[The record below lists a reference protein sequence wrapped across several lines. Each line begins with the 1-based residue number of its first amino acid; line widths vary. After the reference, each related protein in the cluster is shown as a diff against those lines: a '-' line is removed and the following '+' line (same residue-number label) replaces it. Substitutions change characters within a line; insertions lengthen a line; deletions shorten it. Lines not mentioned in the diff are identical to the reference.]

1 MNKLEYKPKIIRK
14 MFPDNE
20 FNYVIESAFQEF
32 YDEMFSS
39 FKLDCEKGN
48 KPILMYIL
56 EREGFGWEVARIYF
70 PQVYD
75 WPEEKFTGVKFAYY
89 LPGDPDIH
97 VIISDEQFEMI
108 FVDFLVQVIADIK
121 KPKDIIF
128 DMIKKS
134 KMPHILPLVEK
145 GLHENKPSTSN

>member
-1 MNKLEYKPKIIRK
+1 MNNLEYKPKIIEK
-14 MFPDNE
+14 LFPDNE
-20 FNYVIESAFQEF
+20 LNYVIESAFRRL
-32 YDEMFSS
+32 YDQMFSIFDS
-39 FKLDCEKGN
+39 YLQKGS
-48 KPILMYIL
+48 KPTLMYVL
-56 EREGFGWEVARIYF
+56 DREGCGWEVNHIDF

-108 FVDFLVQVIADIK
+108 FVDFLVQVIVDIK
-121 KPKDIIF
+121 KPKEIIF

-134 KMPHILPLVEK
+134 KMPDILPLVEK
-145 GLHENKPSTSN
+145 GLLDYKPATSN